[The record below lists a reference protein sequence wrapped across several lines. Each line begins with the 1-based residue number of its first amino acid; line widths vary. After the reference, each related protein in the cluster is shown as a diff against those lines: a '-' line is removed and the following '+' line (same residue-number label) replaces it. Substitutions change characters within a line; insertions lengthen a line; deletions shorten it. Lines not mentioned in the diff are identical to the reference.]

1 MSARPVRVLIID
13 DSALV
18 RRVLNEGLSQDPE
31 IEVIGVATNPYAA
44 RDILVRERPD
54 VITLDIEMPR
64 MDGLTFLKKY
74 MAVMPT
80 PTIILSSLTQ
90 TGKKITIEALEAGA
104 VHVVA
109 KPVVGLSDF
118 LPEILSDLREKIKQA
133 AQVPVARYARRMQTD
148 STPEQARPLLV
159 ETRKSLEES
168 TDQVI
173 ALGAS
178 TGGVEAVARILPLFP
193 PVTPGIVIVE
203 HMPAGFTAS
212 FAERLNTISQITV
225 KEAEEGDRIRPG
237 LALLA
242 PGGDRHLSVRR
253 SGGQYLIHLI
263 DGEKVSGHR
272 PSVDVCFES
281 LAQEV
286 GKNAVGVLMT
296 GMGSDGARGL
306 LKMRQAGA
314 RTFVQNAE
322 TCVVYGMPDVA
333 MKMGAAEK
341 ALALMDIP
349 ATVLKALNF

>member
-1 MSARPVRVLIID
+1 
-13 DSALV
+13 
-18 RRVLNEGLSQDPE
+18 
-31 IEVIGVATNPYAA
+31 
-44 RDILVRERPD
+44 
-54 VITLDIEMPR
+54 
-64 MDGLTFLKKY
+64 
-74 MAVMPT
+74 
-80 PTIILSSLTQ
+80 
-90 TGKKITIEALEAGA
+90 
-104 VHVVA
+104 
-109 KPVVGLSDF
+109 
-118 LPEILSDLREKIKQA
+118 
-133 AQVPVARYARRMQTD
+133 
-148 STPEQARPLLV
+148 
-159 ETRKSLEES
+159 
-168 TDQVI
+168 
-173 ALGAS
+173 
-178 TGGVEAVARILPLFP
+178 
-193 PVTPGIVIVE
+193 
-203 HMPAGFTAS
+203 MPAGFTAS